1 VTLSDV
7 VDSLLTLPEF
17 AEAAAR
23 AVEASGAA
31 PDNRQAKAVPAAR
44 MIRYYTARGLL
55 PRPGTRGR
63 ALVYGRRHLLQLV
76 AIKRLQGQGMGLD
89 EIGERLLGISDS
101 DLEGLAAVA
110 GEAMPA
116 NLGEV
121 DPAQPRELSRAAG
134 RFWEGPQAAISPVVA
149 ASGAVTTARPGRAR
163 ASRASALPGAAP
175 APPVAAA
182 RAVTEIQLSDSV
194 RVLVEGDPSGL
205 PSLEALRAA
214 ARPLLQ
220 LLAPSTAA
228 AHRKEH

>member
-1 VTLSDV
+1 M
-7 VDSLLTLPEF
+7 DSLLTLPEF

-23 AVEASGAA
+23 AVQASGAV

-101 DLEGLAAVA
+101 DLAGLAAVA
-110 GEAMPA
+110 DEAMPA
-116 NLGEV
+116 DLGEV
-121 DPAQPRELSRAAG
+121 EAAQPKETSRTAG
-134 RFWEGPQAAISPVVA
+134 RFWDTPPTETAPAAPATPSA
-149 ASGAVTTARPGRAR
+149 AGREAATIAIPRTAR
-163 ASRASALPGAAP
+163 ASGVPAGPAEVAAAP
-175 APPVAAA
+175 ALAAN
-182 RAVTEIQLSDSV
+182 AVTEIRLSDSV
-194 RVLVEGDPSGL
+194 RVLVEGHRSGL

-214 ARPLLQ
+214 AGPLLQ
-220 LLAPSTAA
+220 LLAPNPAA
-228 AHRKEH
+228 ANRKEH